1 MADTTAATTEPLV
14 PFFKKRSKGRPATTR
29 IRETSPI
36 ASSST
41 AGPSAASSE
50 VVVPTKRSQPS
61 LFVQGTA
68 GKRKKRPT
76 DDAASDN
83 EDPSANPLDVKWS
96 SLGSKA
102 RLEAGME
109 LEAED
114 AEEAEEELRRKRRR
128 DENDGYDPDDDK
140 KIVDGTYRGQKG
152 YQTLI
157 KKRQEVP
164 KAARVGP
171 QKGSSTI
178 RTVTL
183 VDYQPDVCKDYK
195 ETGFCGFG
203 DTCKFLHDRGT
214 CECIL
219 IDTAEAITD
228 TFCVDLQ
235 GWQLDKLAEKASKQV
250 GDAGSSDSDSDEEDV
265 PWACFICRK
274 PYTDPV
280 VTRCSHYFCS
290 ACAIKRFAKTPK
302 CAACGTPTG
311 GIFNRA
317 DKIIDKMKEKQKAK
331 EEAEAAEAEGV
342 PEDAEPMGSDN
353 GSDEEEGSD

>member
-1 MADTTAATTEPLV
+1 MADTTADTPPTKAPLV
-14 PFFKKRSKGRPATTR
+14 PFFKKRTKGRPATAR
-29 IRETSPI
+29 VRDTSP
-36 ASSST
+36 T
-41 AGPSAASSE
+41 DGAGPSTTASSTVPSTSE
-50 VVVPTKRSQPS
+50 VVIPTKKQSNS
-61 LFVQGTA
+61 LFVQGTSN
-68 GKRKKRPT
+68 KRKKPGT
-76 DDAASDN
+76 AKDDLN
-83 EDPSANPLDVKWS
+83 EDGGEAESSANPLDVRWS
-96 SLGSKA
+96 SLGSRA
-102 RLEAGME
+102 RLEAGMQ
-109 LEAED
+109 LEAEE
-114 AEEAEEELRRKRRR
+114 AELVEEELRRKRRR
-128 DENDGYDPDDDK
+128 DENGGFDPDDDDK
-140 KIVDGTYRGQKG
+140 PDDGLYKGQKG

-171 QKGSSTI
+171 QRSTNTI

-214 CECIL
+214 YL
-219 IDTAEAITD
+219 A
-228 TFCVDLQ
+228 
-235 GWQLDKLAEKASKQV
+235 GWQLDKMAEQASKQGP
-250 GDAGSSDSDSDEEDV
+250 GDDDSSSEDEEDI

-302 CAACGTPTG
+302 CAACGQPTG

-317 DKIIDKMKEKQKAK
+317 DKVIGKMKAK
-331 EEAEAAEAEGV
+331 EKVDDDAGDDDAEGTGADV
-342 PEDAEPMGSDN
+342 EMEGLKNATEDEDEDDGSD
-353 GSDEEEGSD
+353 